1 MSNIMLCTEKL
12 EVGGAETALITQALA
27 MRKKG
32 HNVVVLAQ
40 DGIYT
45 DLLKNK
51 EIVVI
56 NFEFVPQN
64 GINLQKTKE
73 IIEIIEKY
81 NIDQVHI
88 HKFFCIQYV
97 WLACIIKNIPY
108 ISYNH
113 TLTDQDYTWFKNT
126 YPFYKYF
133 LNTYYLNAARIVL
146 VTERS
151 LENSLRRFPDVPL
164 EKYVIVPNCI
174 DFEQYNTKN
183 KVKNINKFLLISRLA
198 EGKMPSIKN
207 GIDLFVR
214 YVDMSKDN
222 NLELDILGD
231 GSCYNEVYE
240 YVKNEKN

>member
-1 MSNIMLCTEKL
+1 M
-12 EVGGAETALITQALA
+12 
-27 MRKKG
+27 
-32 HNVVVLAQ
+32 
-40 DGIYT
+40 
-45 DLLKNK
+45 
-51 EIVVI
+51 
-56 NFEFVPQN
+56 
-64 GINLQKTKE
+64 
-73 IIEIIEKY
+73 
-81 NIDQVHI
+81 
-88 HKFFCIQYV
+88 
-97 WLACIIKNIPY
+97 
-108 ISYNH
+108 
-113 TLTDQDYTWFKNT
+113 
-126 YPFYKYF
+126 
-133 LNTYYLNAARIVL
+133 